1 MREKSH
7 LETNNISDRPS
18 SKDTGQLR
26 FLYGFLAPYRS
37 KVYLAF
43 LSIIVAALMVLT
55 LGWGVKSLID
65 NGFSPNSH
73 QNLSE
78 IIGFMVV
85 AVCALALA
93 SFGRSYLV
101 AWIGERIAADIRASV
116 FKHLIHLDVGYYE
129 FMRPG
134 EMVSRLTSDISILQ
148 ILVGTSAAVAVR
160 NILLFTGGAAMMLVT
175 SPTLTLFTLLIVPAV
190 LIPIILLGKR
200 VRFQSRL
207 SQDCLADMG
216 GVLDEVLSNIRTCQ
230 AFCQEKQ
237 AQSLFNKANEL
248 TFEVSTRRL
257 FARSL
262 LSCIVM
268 ILVFSAICGVLWI
281 GGQEVFDEKLSAGT
295 LSAFIFYA
303 ITVAGAVGSFS
314 DITSDLQRAA
324 GAVERLVELL
334 SITPTIVTP
343 INPRSLPRPPRGVIA
358 LHNVNFSYPTHPE
371 RHVLKNVTL
380 SVAPGEKVAIVGPSG
395 SGKST
400 ILSLLLRFYE
410 PLSGSIYV
418 DGIDIT
424 ETNLLDL
431 RSRMSIV
438 PQDPVVFSSTLYDN
452 ILYGNPDAHENDI
465 WAAIEAAHLM
475 PVVRQLPRGVNTLLG
490 HRGVNLSGGEKQ
502 RLALAR
508 AMIRKAPILL
518 LDEATSALDSESEKM
533 VQDSLKKIMSTCTT
547 LVVAHRLATVL
558 KADRIVVLNN
568 GIIEAVGTHAELI
581 SEDGLYRRLATLQF
595 TDAQDFTRRGV
606 RNVS

>member
-73 QNLSE
+73 QNLQKLLAS
-78 IIGFMVV
+78 MVV

-160 NILLFTGGAAMMLVT
+160 NILLFTGGAVMMLVT

-230 AFCQEKQ
+230 VFCQEKQ

-248 TFEVSTRRL
+248 TFEASTRRL
-257 FARSL
+257 FARSI

-268 ILVFSAICGVLWI
+268 ILVFSAICGVLL
-281 GGQEVFDEKLSAGT
+281 DRRT
-295 LSAFIFYA
+295 
-303 ITVAGAVGSFS
+303 
-314 DITSDLQRAA
+314 R
-324 GAVERLVELL
+324 
-334 SITPTIVTP
+334 SI
-343 INPRSLPRPPRGVIA
+343 
-358 LHNVNFSYPTHPE
+358 
-371 RHVLKNVTL
+371 
-380 SVAPGEKVAIVGPSG
+380 
-395 SGKST
+395 
-400 ILSLLLRFYE
+400 
-410 PLSGSIYV
+410 
-418 DGIDIT
+418 
-424 ETNLLDL
+424 
-431 RSRMSIV
+431 
-438 PQDPVVFSSTLYDN
+438 
-452 ILYGNPDAHENDI
+452 
-465 WAAIEAAHLM
+465 
-475 PVVRQLPRGVNTLLG
+475 
-490 HRGVNLSGGEKQ
+490 
-502 RLALAR
+502 
-508 AMIRKAPILL
+508 
-518 LDEATSALDSESEKM
+518 
-533 VQDSLKKIMSTCTT
+533 
-547 LVVAHRLATVL
+547 
-558 KADRIVVLNN
+558 
-568 GIIEAVGTHAELI
+568 
-581 SEDGLYRRLATLQF
+581 
-595 TDAQDFTRRGV
+595 
-606 RNVS
+606 